1 MVKLSIV
8 QLIPEISAP
17 GLPSELAIKDT
28 VHTLARYASICQSE
42 GLVPIVEPETRS
54 NSEQF
59 APSFNHWKL
68 GVHLFNHQQIRHLMA
83 SISAKI

>member
-8 QLIPEISAP
+8 QLIPEISP

-54 NSEQF
+54 FFCSEFQ
-59 APSFNHWKL
+59 PL
-68 GVHLFNHQQIRHLMA
+68 
-83 SISAKI
+83 KIGTSLI

>member
-54 NSEQF
+54 NLLRVSTIENWEF
-59 APSFNHWKL
+59 TYLTINKL
-68 GVHLFNHQQIRHLMA
+68 GI
-83 SISAKI
+83 